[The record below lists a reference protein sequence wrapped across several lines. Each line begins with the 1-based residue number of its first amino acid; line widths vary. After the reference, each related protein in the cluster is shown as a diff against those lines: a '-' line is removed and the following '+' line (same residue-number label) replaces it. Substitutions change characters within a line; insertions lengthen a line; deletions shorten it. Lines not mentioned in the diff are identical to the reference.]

1 MPFQITPSLGVELE
15 YVGAI
20 PYYDT
25 GKATP
30 SPQLGAKVIGSD
42 GHEYVWTLASANVAA
57 ATAVIVTEPAMTIAA
72 GAGPYSTQAGR
83 AVLSGQYSWVRSN
96 AQ

>member
-1 MPFQITPSLGVELE
+1 MPYQITPSLGIELE
-15 YVGAI
+15 YVGGL
-20 PYYDT
+20 PYYDN
-25 GKATP
+25 GRSTP
-30 SPQLGAKVIGSD
+30 SPALGSKVVGTD
-42 GHEYVWTLASANVAA
+42 GHEYVFVQASANVAA

-72 GAGPYSTQAGR
+72 GAGPYSTQTGR